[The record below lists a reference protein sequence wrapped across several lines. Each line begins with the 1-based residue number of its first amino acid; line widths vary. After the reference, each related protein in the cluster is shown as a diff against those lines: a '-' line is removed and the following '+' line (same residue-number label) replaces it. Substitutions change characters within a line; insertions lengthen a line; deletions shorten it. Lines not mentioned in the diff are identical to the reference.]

1 MFYFSDFSKKIEEA
15 SDSPASTV
23 EPSPRGAHNKQ
34 AQHQKKANQ
43 KKKNKRR

>member
-23 EPSPRGAHNKQ
+23 EPSPRVARYIQ